1 MADTR
6 AIASAVSL
14 YTAHM
19 GELPASLERLTEEVV
34 NTKGD
39 NAGPFL
45 GSVPTPPAGSPAYRY
60 ETRADGSF
68 RIVGESHGEVIE
80 VDARSALTAAP

>member
-14 YTAHM
+14 YSAHM
-19 GELPASLERLTEEVV
+19 GRLPASLEALTDDAV
-34 NTKGD
+34 NERGD

-45 GSVPTPPAGSPAYRY
+45 GSVPAPPAGSPAYRY
-60 ETRADGSF
+60 EARADGTF
-68 RIVGESHGEVIE
+68 RIVGESHGQVIE
-80 VDARSALTAAP
+80 VTDR

>member
-1 MADTR
+1 VADTR

-14 YTAHM
+14 YAAHM
-19 GELPASLERLTEEVV
+19 GELPESLEQLTDEVV
-34 NTKGD
+34 NAGGD
-39 NAGPFL
+39 SAGPFL

-60 ETRADGSF
+60 EIRADGSY

-80 VDARSALTAAP
+80 MDGRSALTAAP